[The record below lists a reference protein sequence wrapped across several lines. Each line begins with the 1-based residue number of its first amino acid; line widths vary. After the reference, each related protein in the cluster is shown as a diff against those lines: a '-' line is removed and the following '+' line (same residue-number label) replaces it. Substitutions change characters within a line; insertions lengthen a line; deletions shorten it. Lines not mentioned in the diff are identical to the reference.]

1 MKVLVTGGAGFLAPH
16 IVSDLTS
23 VGHDVVV
30 FDQRAPANA
39 PAFIQGDLAN
49 LDDVIHATDGVD
61 GICHLA
67 GVGDVYL
74 AFEQPYT
81 AAIANVVGTTNVVEA
96 AKRNGVRKVVYAST
110 WEVYGEPEY
119 QPIDEQHPCRPD
131 HPYNITK
138 LGGEQM
144 LLAYDR
150 LKDVPSIALRL
161 GTAYGRGMRPNAV
174 FSIFVNKAREGLPI
188 TIKGTGAQSRQFTHV
203 SDIARA
209 FRLALESDVRGEA
222 FNTVAPEEISIRQLA
237 EMVAER
243 FPTEI
248 RFEEARAGDIQPAVI
263 SAEKA
268 KRLLGWEAQVA
279 FRDGLRDLIDAHA
292 GVALATA

>member
-16 IVSDLTS
+16 VVATLQGS
-23 VGHDVVV
+23 GHDVVV
-30 FDQRAPANA
+30 FDQRKLSGDVAAV
-39 PAFIQGDLAN
+39 QGDLTT
-49 LDDVIHATDGVD
+49 LEDVLRATRGVD

-81 AAIANVVGTTNVVEA
+81 AAAANVVGTANVMEA
-96 AKRNGVRKVVYAST
+96 ALQNKVGKVVYAST

-138 LGGEQM
+138 YAGEQLVM
-144 LLAYDR
+144 AYNR
-150 LKDVPSIALRL
+150 LKGVPAVALRL

-174 FSIFVNKAREGLPI
+174 FSIFVQRAMAGQPI
-188 TIKGTGAQSRQFTHV
+188 TIKGTGAQSRQFTHT

-209 FRLALESDVRGEA
+209 FRLALESPLQGEA
-222 FNTVAPEEISIRQLA
+222 FNTVAGEAVSIRRLA
-237 EMVAER
+237 EMVIER
-243 FPTEI
+243 FPTALL
-248 RFEEARAGDIQPAVI
+248 FEEARTGDIAPAQI
-263 SAEKA
+263 SAQKA
-268 KRLLGWEAQVA
+268 QRMLGWEASMT
-279 FRDGLRDLIDAHA
+279 FPDGLTDLIQSVRHS
-292 GVALATA
+292 